1 MKESGRSSQKG
12 RMKSVAVEAGPCVA
26 RSSSERLGWV
36 NAAQAGLELWL
47 LLKCGRS
54 RVFDSTA
61 EPVMLQLLL
70 QAGDFCVWPAH
81 REPRIGGS
89 D

>member
-12 RMKSVAVEAGPCVA
+12 RMKSVAVGSGPCVA

-36 NAAQAGLELWL
+36 NAAQAGLEL
-47 LLKCGRS
+47 LLKCGGS

-61 EPVMLQLLL
+61 ESVMLQLLL
-70 QAGDFCVWPAH
+70 QAGDFCVVWPAH

>member
-1 MKESGRSSQKG
+1 
-12 RMKSVAVEAGPCVA
+12 MKSVAVEAGPCVA

-36 NAAQAGLELWL
+36 NTAQAGLELWL

-61 EPVMLQLLL
+61 ESVMLQLLL
-70 QAGDFCVWPAH
+70 QAGDFCVFGQLTGNPELAVV
-81 REPRIGGS
+81 IN
-89 D
+89 

>member
-1 MKESGRSSQKG
+1 
-12 RMKSVAVEAGPCVA
+12 MKSVAVEAGPCMA

-61 EPVMLQLLL
+61 ESVMLQLLL
-70 QAGDFCVWPAH
+70 QAGDFCVFGQLTGNPELAVV
-81 REPRIGGS
+81 IN
-89 D
+89 